1 MADDRNQR
9 LFIGEEDLAV
19 WALDA
24 RGDGPTRL
32 DNVIGVGGLVK
43 DDIEGLALYHGKG
56 GDYLVIS
63 SQGNDSYVVVDAKPP
78 YRVRGS
84 FQVSLDAQRGIDG
97 ASETDGLDVT
107 SANLGGP
114 WAKGLLVVQDG
125 RKRMP
130 EGNQNYKY
138 VPWAA
143 VAEALGLE

>member
-1 MADDRNQR
+1 
-9 LFIGEEDLAV
+9 
-19 WALDA
+19 
-24 RGDGPTRL
+24 
-32 DNVIGVGGLVK
+32 
-43 DDIEGLALYHGKG
+43 
-56 GDYLVIS
+56 
-63 SQGNDSYVVVDAKPP
+63 
-78 YRVRGS
+78 
-84 FQVSLDAQRGIDG
+84 
-97 ASETDGLDVT
+97 VT

>member
-1 MADDRNQR
+1 M
-9 LFIGEEDLAV
+9 IS
-19 WALDA
+19 
-24 RGDGPTRL
+24 
-32 DNVIGVGGLVK
+32 VGGLVK